1 MKSQRLWV
9 LAGLVCVL
17 VGILG
22 FALGGAVLSP
32 DAPPSRSGRSA
43 QPDNK
48 VTYSANDFGVE
59 LRVKSKRCSGFDGCK
74 VVLGVEPE
82 YLSSGDGP
90 EGVWEVTYEITGD
103 EDGPITRT
111 FTVEGGRMKNL
122 TGDELVSTPSEAV
135 EPEAHVVSVQAP
147 RGA

>member
-1 MKSQRLWV
+1 MKSKRLWV
-9 LAGLVCVL
+9 VAGLVCLL
-17 VGILG
+17 VALIV
-22 FALGGAVLSP
+22 FNLGGALMSS
-32 DAPPSRSGRSA
+32 DGPSQSGESA
-43 QPDNK
+43 RPENR

-74 VVLGVEPE
+74 VVLGVEPKF
-82 YLSSGDGP
+82 LGSGDRP
-90 EGVWEVTYEITGD
+90 EGAWEVTYEITGD

-135 EPEAHVVSVQAP
+135 EPSARILVVRAP
-147 RGA
+147 KGT

>member
-9 LAGLVCVL
+9 VAGLVCVL

-22 FALGGAVLSP
+22 FVLGGGILSP
-32 DAPPSRSGRSA
+32 DKPFRSGGSA

-59 LRVKSKRCSGFDGCK
+59 LRVQSKRCSGFDGCK

-82 YLSSGDGP
+82 YLGSGDGP

-135 EPEAHVVSVQAP
+135 EPTARVLSVRAP
-147 RGA
+147 QGN